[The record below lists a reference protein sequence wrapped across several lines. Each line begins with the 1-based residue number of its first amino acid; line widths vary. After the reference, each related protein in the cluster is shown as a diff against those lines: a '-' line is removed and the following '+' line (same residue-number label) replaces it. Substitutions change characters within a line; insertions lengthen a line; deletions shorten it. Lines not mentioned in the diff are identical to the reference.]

1 MAAGY
6 NLDVTGDVGYFEDIT
21 LSADEESRWWF
32 HWDFDVRH
40 WQRMSF
46 VPTGR
51 GTVTILSE
59 WVEHDVS
66 QDKWGT
72 HETVTLWVRLRNDS
86 DDVITVTP
94 TVFLAPTRYR
104 RP

>member
-21 LSADEESRWWF
+21 LGPAEESRWWF
-32 HWDFDVRH
+32 HWGFDTRH

-46 VPTGR
+46 MPAGD
-51 GTVTILSE
+51 GIVTIVSE
-59 WVEHDVS
+59 TFEHDVT

-72 HETVTLWVRLRNDS
+72 HEVVTLWVHLRNDTGA
-86 DDVITVTP
+86 VITVTP
-94 TVFLAPTRYR
+94 IVFVAPSRYR
-104 RP
+104 R

>member
-6 NLDVTGDVGYFEDIT
+6 NLDQTGDVGYFEAIT
-21 LSADEESRWWF
+21 LSPDEESRWWF
-32 HWDFDVRH
+32 RWDFDERH

-46 VPTGR
+46 VPVGR
-51 GTVTILSE
+51 GIVTIVSE

-72 HETVTLWVRLRNDS
+72 HDTIALWVRLRNDS
-86 DDVITVTP
+86 GEVITVRP
-94 TVFLAPTRYR
+94 TVFVAPTRYR
-104 RP
+104 R